1 MAILSDNNLDKSV
14 LYKDLSLSDSV
25 DVNGNLFEPIN
36 SEALGQAI
44 NIWLASAK
52 GEKIRSKTGGWLLG
66 LLSKPMTQETAD
78 KIKENI
84 ILGLS
89 TEFNPPIEIVDLQVI
104 PDRKNNRWLINV
116 AGYNTTIN
124 VGVNTYGVFNT
135 SGTGI

>member
-14 LYKDLSLSDSV
+14 LYKDLTISEST
-25 DVNGNLFEPIN
+25 DVNGRLIEPIN

-44 NIWLASAK
+44 NVWLASAK

-66 LLSKPMTQETAD
+66 LLAKPMTEETAD
-78 KIKENI
+78 KIRENI

-89 TEFNPPIEIVDLQVI
+89 TEFNPPIEIVDLKVI

-116 AGYNTTIN
+116 AGYNASIN